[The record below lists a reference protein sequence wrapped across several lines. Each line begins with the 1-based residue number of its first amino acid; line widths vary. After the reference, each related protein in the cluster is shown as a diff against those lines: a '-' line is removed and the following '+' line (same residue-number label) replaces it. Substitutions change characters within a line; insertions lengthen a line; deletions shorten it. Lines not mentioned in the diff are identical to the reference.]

1 MDRPSSFAPPRAL
14 YVHIPVCRSRCA
26 YCDFHS
32 LSSASWSPAALEG
45 LVDGILAR
53 VDGLFRR
60 FPPDDSF
67 LTAYVGGGTPT
78 ALPRPLLER
87 LLQGLAVRLS
97 RVRQPREWTLEA
109 NPESLDEEALDI
121 AEAAGVTRISLGV
134 QSLDDGLLSRLG
146 RIASSE
152 VAMGAVGRAVARPGL
167 RVSADL
173 ISGLPRKARP
183 SGGLAHEVSALLE
196 AGVGHLSIYDLTLE
210 EGTRLYAEVESGDFR
225 LPDPDEALDERLEA
239 ETLLRQAGFRRYE
252 VSNFAPEGNES
263 LHNLVYWHMDSYL
276 GAGPGAVSTLV
287 PSGSPAAA
295 PGVRPGG
302 RSSLRIEE
310 GRMVPGRGQDPALE
324 TPIGPRDSV
333 FEAILMAYRTAFG
346 LDEDAFEARSGLS
359 SEDLIGRTR
368 AAWRGRLVPA
378 APWPRAFAAQ
388 PAAGP
393 SQALDSEGL
402 DLLNRFL
409 VDCLS
414 ELETFFPEVSGRAG
428 PESGPVSG
436 RAGKRYPFRD
446 SEE

>member
-53 VDGLFRR
+53 VDGLFSR
-60 FPPDDSF
+60 FPADDSF

-78 ALPRPLLER
+78 ALPRPLLGR
-87 LLQGLAVRLS
+87 LLQGLSARLS
-97 RVRQPREWTLEA
+97 RFRKPREWTMEA
-109 NPESLDEEALDI
+109 NPESLDEEALDL

-134 QSLDDGLLSRLG
+134 QSLDDELLSRLG
-146 RIASSE
+146 RIADSGT
-152 VAMGAVGRAVARPGL
+152 AMEAVGRAAARPGL

-173 ISGLPRKARP
+173 ISGLPRKAGP
-183 SGGLAHEVSALLE
+183 HGLSAEVAALLG

-210 EGTRLYAEVESGDFR
+210 EGTRLHAEVESGDFR

-239 ETLLRQAGFRRYE
+239 EAALRQAGFRRYE
-252 VSNFAPEGNES
+252 VSNYAPEGKES
-263 LHNLVYWHMDSYL
+263 LHNLIYWHMDSYL

-287 PSGSPAAA
+287 PSGSLDAAS
-295 PGVRPGG
+295 GG
-302 RSSLRIEE
+302 GPDSSSSLRIEE
-310 GRMVPGRGQDPALE
+310 GRMVPGRGQEPARE

-333 FEAILMAYRTAFG
+333 FEALLMAYRTVFG
-346 LDEDAFEARSGLS
+346 LDEGAFRSRFGLS
-359 SEDLIGRTR
+359 SEVLIGRTR
-368 AAWRGRLVPA
+368 AAWSGRLIPA
-378 APWPRAFAAQ
+378 APWPAAFAASA
-388 PAAGP
+388 AAGP
-393 SQALDSEGL
+393 SLALDSEGL

-414 ELETFFPEVSGRAG
+414 ELESSFPEGAGRSGS
-428 PESGPVSG
+428 ESGPVSG
-436 RAGKRYPFRD
+436 QAGKRYPVRD
-446 SEE
+446 NEE